1 MALTTNTILEI
12 LIVFILL
19 LFTLLLFN
27 VGRHTRSNRYLGYYF
42 ISQIVPLF
50 NLVFHPFPGI
60 SYFFVQSIIFIWGAF
75 YYLFVS
81 SLLDI
86 NFKFEKKFLLHLIP
100 YPIGFFLLLIGYYQ
114 PVTNLF
120 QVNAPF
126 FSSYSRQIHT
136 VFFNGLIIGYNI
148 ATVLKYYRFRK
159 SVMKEQQLKT
169 QIHPVWLNISIWGFI
184 VSCFCNQI
192 GYYLNFVMPR
202 AGIDWAN
209 IGLVAFLLYFCV
221 LFYVAIS
228 SRTLLEKT
236 ENKEKYK
243 KSKLP
248 ESDALQLLTALEECM
263 ISKRLFTNQELKLKD
278 LAEQLNTSERNLSQI
293 VNTYK
298 NQNFSDYI
306 NSYRI
311 DYARKLLADDSLQ
324 DKTILWI
331 LFEAGFNSKT
341 TFNTT
346 FKKVAG
352 CTPAEYRK
360 RHSSQK

>member
-19 LFTLLLFN
+19 FFTVLLFH

-42 ISQIVPLF
+42 ICQILPLF

-60 SYFFVQSIIFIWGAF
+60 SYFFVQSIIFAWGAF

-81 SLLDI
+81 SLLD
-86 NFKFEKKFLLHLIP
+86 NRFKFEKKFLLHFIP
-100 YPIGFFLLLIGYYQ
+100 YPIGFFLLLVDYYQ
-114 PVTNLF
+114 PVNQFF
-120 QVNAPF
+120 QTNAPF
-126 FSSYSRQIHT
+126 FSSYSRLMHKIL
-136 VFFNGLIIGYNI
+136 FNGPIIGYNI

-159 SVMKEQQLKT
+159 DLIKGQHLKS
-169 QIHPVWLNISIWGFI
+169 QVHPLWLNISIWGFI

-192 GYYLNFVMPR
+192 GYYLNVVMPR
-202 AGIDWAN
+202 AGFDWTG
-209 IGLVAFLLYFCV
+209 IGLIAFLLYFCV
-221 LFYVAIS
+221 MFYVAVS
-228 SRTLLEKT
+228 SRTLLERT
-236 ENKEKYK
+236 EIKEKYK

-248 ESDALQLLTALEECM
+248 ETEALLLLSALEECM

-311 DYARKLLADDSLQ
+311 QYAQKLLADQSLQ

-331 LFEAGFNSKT
+331 LFEAGFNSKA
-341 TFNTT
+341 TFNTL

-360 RHSSQK
+360 RHSS